1 MNKIIEFCIEQ
12 KMIVLTFFLI
22 LSFFGI
28 NSVSKTSVDALPD
41 LSDVQVI
48 VKTDYTGQSADIVEE
63 QITNPL
69 SKGLLAVPN
78 AKTVRGFSYFG
89 TSYVY
94 VIFEDNTDIYWARSR
109 VLEYLQQ
116 IKKDLPDNTEPALG
130 VDASGVGWIFQYA
143 LTSQNHD
150 LGELKSLQDWYLK
163 QELQSV
169 KGVSEVATVGGFEKN
184 YQIIVDPKK
193 LLFHNLELD
202 YIIAQINKNNSEI
215 SGSVVEMAEAEYMVR
230 SKGFLKSVNDI
241 ENIPLSIKTET
252 VPLLLK
258 DVATIREG
266 ASLRRGIAELNGQGE
281 VVGGIIVMRH
291 GENALK
297 TIENVKEKLTQIEK
311 SLPEGVEITVVYD
324 RSDLIESSI
333 DNLKSKL
340 LEEFLVVAVICF
352 IFLFHVRSTFVAI
365 IVVPLSILISFMI
378 MNHLGVNANIMSL
391 GGISIA
397 VGAVIDGSIVMIEN
411 THKHLEHFEEKN
423 NRQPTETE
431 RWKLVK
437 DSSKE
442 VGGAIFSSLLIITVS
457 FLPVFALEAQEGKL
471 FEPLAYTKTLTML
484 SASILSITLI
494 PILMG
499 YFIRGKI
506 LKEDKNILNRFLI
519 KNYKKLLILSLNNP
533 KKVVS
538 FFALLLMSMYYP
550 YSQLG
555 SEFMPELKEGD
566 LMYMPSTFTSISIG
580 KAKELL
586 QQTDQLIKSV
596 PEVKNVFG
604 KIGRAETATDPAPL
618 TMIETSIQLK
628 PKSEW
633 RKGATLESIIE
644 ELDNTVQIPGISN
657 AWVQPIKTR
666 IDMLSTGVKTEIG
679 IKLKG
684 SDPKELEL
692 LGKKIEDILKEY
704 KGTKSIFSEKSGS
717 GRYIDIQPNIRS
729 LSKYNISISEF
740 QTVIKNAIGGAKI
753 STSIQGDERY
763 DIILRYPKETRDD
776 IEQIK
781 NLPIIK
787 NGSYIPLKSVS
798 DISIKDNPV
807 MFKSEN
813 GKLISWV
820 FITPNNDIK
829 TYIKEAGAL
838 LDKELKLPMKY
849 SYEFSG
855 QFEYMER
862 VEDKLKTI
870 IPFTILSIFLIL
882 IIEIKSFKTS
892 SLILLTLP
900 FSVVGGIWLV
910 YLLDY
915 NLSVAVIVGI
925 IALAGVAAEFG
936 VIMQVYLDKSLKSHT
951 LHDEDDINRALIE
964 GAALRVRP
972 KAMTVLTLFI
982 GLLPIMFGTGT
993 GNEIMQKI
1001 AAPMI
1006 GGMITAPMLSLFLIP
1021 VIYKIIIMKEKNIKP
1036 SNQQSV

>member
-12 KMIVLTFFLI
+12 KLIVLTIFLM
-22 LSFFGI
+22 LSFFGVKNI
-28 NSVSKTSVDALPD
+28 SNVSIDALPD

-48 VKTDYTGQSADIVEE
+48 VKTDYTGQSSDIIEE

-69 SKGLLAVPN
+69 SKGLLGVPN
-78 AKTVRGFSYFG
+78 AKIVRGFSYFG

-94 VIFEDNTDIYWARSR
+94 IIFEDKTDIYWARSR

-116 IKKDLPDNTEPALG
+116 IKNDLPENVESSLG
-130 VDASGVGWIFQYA
+130 VDSSGVGWIFQYA
-143 LTSQNHD
+143 LTSENHD

-184 YQIIVDPKK
+184 YQIIINPKK
-193 LLFHNLELD
+193 LLSYGLELN
-202 YIIAQINKNNSEI
+202 YIIEQIKKNNSEI

-230 SKGFLKSVNDI
+230 SKGFLKSIDDI
-241 ENIPLSIKTET
+241 EKIPLSINTES

-258 DVATIREG
+258 DIATIREG
-266 ASLRRGIAELNGQGE
+266 SSIRRGIAELNGEGE
-281 VVGGIIVMRH
+281 VVGGIIIMRH

-297 TIENVKEKLTQIEK
+297 TINNVKEKLNKIEK
-311 SLPEGVEITVVYD
+311 SLPEGVNLKIVYD
-324 RSDLIESSI
+324 RSELIESSI

-340 LEEFLVVAVICF
+340 LEEFLVVAAICF
-352 IFLFHVRSTFVAI
+352 IFLFHVRSTLVAI
-365 IVVPLSILISFMI
+365 IVVPLSILISFI
-378 MNHLGVNANIMSL
+378 VMNYLNVNANIMSL

-397 VGAVIDGSIVMIEN
+397 IGAVIDGSIVMIEN
-411 THKHLEHFEEKN
+411 THKHIENFESKYK
-423 NRQPTETE
+423 RIPTEVE

-437 DSSKE
+437 DSSIE

-471 FEPLAYTKTLTML
+471 FAPLAYTKTLTML
-484 SASILSITLI
+484 SASILSVTLI

-506 LKEDKNILNRFLI
+506 LKENSNIINRGLVKI
-519 KNYKKLLILSLNNP
+519 YKKLLITSLNNP
-533 KKVVS
+533 KKILIS
-538 FFALLLMSMYYP
+538 FSLILLSAYYP
-550 YSQLG
+550 YSKLG
-555 SEFMPELKEGD
+555 SEFMPELQEGD
-566 LMYMPSTFTSISIG
+566 LMYMPSTFTSISVG

-586 QQTDQLIKSV
+586 QQTNQLIKTV

-628 PKSEW
+628 AKSEW
-633 RKGATLESIIE
+633 REGVTLESIID
-644 ELDNTVQIPGISN
+644 ELDSTVQIPGISN

-666 IDMLSTGVKTEIG
+666 IDMLSTGVKTEVG
-679 IKLKG
+679 IKIKG
-684 SDPKELEL
+684 TDPKELEKI
-692 LGKKIEDILKEY
+692 GKNIENILTSY
-704 KGTKSIFSEKSGS
+704 DGTKSIFSEKTGS
-717 GRYIDIQPNIRS
+717 GRYIDIQPEISN

-740 QTVIKNAIGGAKI
+740 QTIIKNAIGGSKI

-763 DIILRYPKETRDD
+763 DIILRYPKEIRDD
-776 IEQIK
+776 IDKIK
-781 NLPIIK
+781 NIPIIK
-787 NGSYIPLKSVS
+787 DGYYIPLKSLAS
-798 DISIKDNPV
+798 ISIKDNPV

-829 TYIKEAGAL
+829 TYIKDAEKL
-838 LDKELKLPMKY
+838 LDENLKLPIKY
-849 SYEFSG
+849 SYDFSG

-862 VEDKLKTI
+862 VEEKLKTI
-870 IPFTILSIFLIL
+870 IPFSILSIFLIL
-882 IIEIKSFKTS
+882 IIEFKSIKTS

-900 FSVVGGIWLV
+900 FSVVGGIWLI
-910 YLLDY
+910 YLLEY
-915 NLSVAVIVGI
+915 NLSVAVIVGL

-936 VIMQVYLDKSLKSHT
+936 VIMQVYLNNALKENKIVT
-951 LHDEDDINRALIE
+951 EEDLNNAIIE
-964 GAALRVRP
+964 GAALRIRP

-1006 GGMITAPMLSLFLIP
+1006 GGMITAPLLSLFLIP
-1021 VIYKIIIMKEKNIKP
+1021 ILFKMIEKKKYNF
-1036 SNQQSV
+1036 

>member
-12 KMIVLTFFLI
+12 KLIVLTIFLM
-22 LSFFGI
+22 LSFFGVKNI
-28 NSVSKTSVDALPD
+28 SNVSIDALPD

-48 VKTDYTGQSADIVEE
+48 VKTDYTGQSSDIIEE

-78 AKTVRGFSYFG
+78 AKIVRGFSYFG

-94 VIFEDNTDIYWARSR
+94 IIFEEKTDIYWARSR

-116 IKKDLPDNTEPALG
+116 IKKDLPENVESSLG
-130 VDASGVGWIFQYA
+130 VDSSGVGWIFQYA
-143 LTSQNHD
+143 LTSENHD

-184 YQIIVDPKK
+184 YQIIINPKK
-193 LLFHNLELD
+193 LLSYGLELN
-202 YIIAQINKNNSEI
+202 YIIEQIKKNNSEI

-230 SKGFLKSVNDI
+230 SKGFLKSIDDI
-241 ENIPLSIKTET
+241 EKIPLSINTES

-258 DVATIREG
+258 DIATIREG
-266 ASLRRGIAELNGQGE
+266 SSIRRGIAELNGEGE
-281 VVGGIIVMRH
+281 VVGGIIIMRH

-297 TIENVKEKLTQIEK
+297 TINNVKEKLNKIEK
-311 SLPEGVEITVVYD
+311 SLPEGVNLKIVYD
-324 RSDLIESSI
+324 RSELIESSI

-340 LEEFLVVAVICF
+340 LEEFLVVAAICF
-352 IFLFHVRSTFVAI
+352 IFLFHVRSTLVAI
-365 IVVPLSILISFMI
+365 IVVPLSILISFII
-378 MNHLGVNANIMSL
+378 MNYLNVNANIMSL

-397 VGAVIDGSIVMIEN
+397 IGAVIDGSIVMIEN
-411 THKHLEHFEEKN
+411 THKHIENFESKYK
-423 NRQPTETE
+423 RMPTEVE

-437 DSSKE
+437 DSSIE

-471 FEPLAYTKTLTML
+471 FAPLAYTKTLTML
-484 SASILSITLI
+484 SASILSVTLI

-506 LKEDKNILNRFLI
+506 LKENSNIINRGLVKI
-519 KNYKKLLILSLNNP
+519 YKKLLITSLNNP
-533 KKVVS
+533 KKILIS
-538 FFALLLMSMYYP
+538 FSLILLSAYYP
-550 YSQLG
+550 YSKLG
-555 SEFMPELKEGD
+555 SEFMPELQEGD
-566 LMYMPSTFTSISIG
+566 LMYMPSTFTSISVG

-586 QQTDQLIKSV
+586 QQTNQLIKTV

-628 PKSEW
+628 AKSEW
-633 RKGATLESIIE
+633 REGVTLESIIN
-644 ELDNTVQIPGISN
+644 ELDSTVQIPGISN

-666 IDMLSTGVKTEIG
+666 IDMLSTGVKTEVG
-679 IKLKG
+679 IKIKG
-684 SDPKELEL
+684 TDPKELEKI
-692 LGKKIEDILKEY
+692 GKNIENILTSY
-704 KGTKSIFSEKSGS
+704 NGTKSIFSEKTGS
-717 GRYIDIQPNIRS
+717 GRYIDIQPEISN

-740 QTVIKNAIGGAKI
+740 QTIIKNAIGGSKI

-763 DIILRYPKETRDD
+763 DIILRYPKEIRDD
-776 IEQIK
+776 IDKIK
-781 NLPIIK
+781 NIPIIK
-787 NGSYIPLKSVS
+787 DGYYIPLKSLAS
-798 DISIKDNPV
+798 ISIKDNPV

-829 TYIKEAGAL
+829 TYIKDAEKL
-838 LDKELKLPMKY
+838 LDENLKLPIKY
-849 SYEFSG
+849 SYDFSG

-862 VEDKLKTI
+862 VEEKLKTI
-870 IPFTILSIFLIL
+870 IPFSILSIFLIL
-882 IIEIKSFKTS
+882 IIEFKSIKTS

-900 FSVVGGIWLV
+900 FSVVGGIWLI
-910 YLLDY
+910 YLLEY
-915 NLSVAVIVGI
+915 NLSVAVIVGL

-936 VIMQVYLDKSLKSHT
+936 VIMQVYLNNALKENKIVT
-951 LHDEDDINRALIE
+951 EEDLNNAIIE
-964 GAALRVRP
+964 GAALRIRP

-1021 VIYKIIIMKEKNIKP
+1021 ILFKMIEKKKYNF
-1036 SNQQSV
+1036 

>member
-12 KMIVLTFFLI
+12 KIIVLTIFLI
-22 LSFFGI
+22 ISFFGI
-28 NSVSKTSVDALPD
+28 KNISETSVDALPD

-48 VKTDYTGQSADIVEE
+48 VKTDYMGQSSDIVEE

-69 SKGLLAVPN
+69 SKGLLAVPS
-78 AKTVRGFSYFG
+78 AKIVRGFSYFG

-116 IKKDLPDNTEPALG
+116 IKKDLPEDVEPSLG

-143 LTSQNHD
+143 LTSDNHD
-150 LGELKSLQDWYLK
+150 LGELKSIQDWYLK

-193 LLFHNLELD
+193 LLFYGIELD
-202 YIIAQINKNNSEI
+202 YIINQVKKNNSEI

-230 SKGFLKSVNDI
+230 SKGFLKSIKDL
-241 ENIPLSIKTET
+241 EMIPLSIKTESS
-252 VPLLLK
+252 PLFLK

-266 ASLRRGIAELNGQGE
+266 SSIRRGIAELNGEGE
-281 VVGGIIVMRH
+281 VVGGIIIMRH
-291 GENALK
+291 GENALQ
-297 TIENVKEKLTQIEK
+297 TIENVKIKLENLKK
-311 SLPEGVEITVVYD
+311 SLPKDIKITVVYD
-324 RSDLIESSI
+324 RSELIESSI
-333 DNLKSKL
+333 DNLQSKL
-340 LEEFLVVAVICF
+340 IEEFIVVAVICF
-352 IFLFHVRSTFVAI
+352 IFLFHVRSTLVAI
-365 IVVPLSILISFMI
+365 IVVPLSILISFII
-378 MNHLGVNANIMSL
+378 MNYLGVNANIMSL

-397 VGAVIDGSIVMIEN
+397 IGAVIDGSIVMIEN
-411 THKHLEHFEEKN
+411 THKHIEKFEEKHK
-423 NRQPTETE
+423 RMPTEIE
-431 RWKLVK
+431 RWVLVK

-471 FEPLAYTKTLTML
+471 FSPLAYTKTLTML

-506 LKEDKNILNRFLI
+506 IKEDKNIINNILI
-519 KNYKKLLILSLNNP
+519 KGYKKALIIALNNP
-533 KKVVS
+533 KKVLVLFSLILVS
-538 FFALLLMSMYYP
+538 AYYP
-550 YSQLG
+550 YSKLG

-566 LMYMPSTFTSISIG
+566 LMYMPSAFTSISVG

-586 QQTDQLIKSV
+586 QQTNQLIKTV

-633 RKGATLESIIE
+633 REGVTLDSIIE
-644 ELDNTVQIPGISN
+644 ELDTTVQIPGISN

-679 IKLKG
+679 IKIKG
-684 SDPKELEL
+684 DNPKELEKI
-692 LGKKIEDILKEY
+692 GKNIEDILKGY
-704 KGTKSIFSEKSGS
+704 KGTKSIFNEKTGS
-717 GRYIDIQPNIRS
+717 GRYIDIEPNMTN

-740 QTVIKNAIGGAKI
+740 QTVIKNAIGGSKI
-753 STSIQGDERY
+753 STSIQSDERY
-763 DIILRYPKETRDD
+763 DIILRYPREIRDD
-776 IEQIK
+776 IDKIK

-787 NGSYIPLKSVS
+787 DGNYIPLKSLAN
-798 DISIKDNPV
+798 ITIKDNPV

-829 TYIKEAGAL
+829 SYIKDANIL
-838 LDKELKLPMKY
+838 LDENLKLPMKY
-849 SYEFSG
+849 NYEFSG
-855 QFEYMER
+855 QYEYMER
-862 VEDKLKTI
+862 VENKLMTI
-870 IPFTILSIFLIL
+870 VPFTILSIFLIL
-882 IIEIKSFKTS
+882 IIEFKSIRTS

-900 FSVVGGIWLV
+900 FSVVGGIWLI
-910 YLLDY
+910 YFLNY
-915 NLSVAVIVGI
+915 NISVAVIVGL

-936 VIMQVYLDKSLKSHT
+936 VIMQVYLNNALKSNT
-951 LHDEDDINRALIE
+951 ITNEKELNDALIE
-964 GAALRVRP
+964 GAALRIRP

-982 GLLPIMFGTGT
+982 GLLPIMFGDGT

-1021 VIYKIIIMKEKNIKP
+1021 VIFKIIEQRKLK
-1036 SNQQSV
+1036 

>member
-12 KMIVLTFFLI
+12 KIIVLTIFLI
-22 LSFFGI
+22 VSFFGI
-28 NSVSKTSVDALPD
+28 KNISETSVDALPD

-48 VKTDYTGQSADIVEE
+48 VKTDYMGQSSDIVEE

-69 SKGLLAVPN
+69 SKGLLAVPS
-78 AKTVRGFSYFG
+78 AKIVRGFSYFG

-116 IKKDLPDNTEPALG
+116 VKKDLPEDVEPSLG
-130 VDASGVGWIFQYA
+130 VDASGVGWVFQYA
-143 LTSQNHD
+143 LTSNSHD
-150 LGELKSLQDWYLK
+150 LGELKSIQDWYLK

-193 LLFHNLELD
+193 LLFYGIELD
-202 YIIAQINKNNSEI
+202 YIINQVKKNNSEI

-230 SKGFLKSVNDI
+230 SKGFLKSIKDL
-241 ENIPLSIKTET
+241 EMIPLSIKTESS
-252 VPLLLK
+252 PLFLK

-266 ASLRRGIAELNGQGE
+266 SSIRRGIAELNGEGE
-281 VVGGIIVMRH
+281 VVGGIIIMRH
-291 GENALK
+291 GENALQ
-297 TIENVKEKLTQIEK
+297 TIENVKIKLENLKK
-311 SLPEGVEITVVYD
+311 SLPEDIKITVVYD
-324 RSDLIESSI
+324 RSELIESSI
-333 DNLKSKL
+333 DNLQSKL
-340 LEEFLVVAVICF
+340 IEEFIVVAVICF
-352 IFLFHVRSTFVAI
+352 IFLFHVRSTLVAI
-365 IVVPLSILISFMI
+365 IVVPLSILISFII
-378 MNHLGVNANIMSL
+378 MNYLGVNANIMSL

-397 VGAVIDGSIVMIEN
+397 IGAVIDGSIVMIEN
-411 THKHLEHFEEKN
+411 THKHIEKFEEKHK
-423 NRQPTETE
+423 RMPTEVE
-431 RWKLVK
+431 RWVLVK

-471 FEPLAYTKTLTML
+471 FSPLAYTKTLTML

-506 LKEDKNILNRFLI
+506 IKEDKNIINNILI
-519 KNYKKLLILSLNNP
+519 KGYKKALIIALNNP
-533 KKVVS
+533 KKVLVLFSLILVS
-538 FFALLLMSMYYP
+538 AYYP
-550 YSQLG
+550 YSKLG

-566 LMYMPSTFTSISIG
+566 LMYMPSAFTSISVG

-586 QQTDQLIKSV
+586 QQTNQLIKTV

-633 RKGATLESIIE
+633 REGVTLDSIIE
-644 ELDNTVQIPGISN
+644 ELDTTVQIPGISN

-679 IKLKG
+679 IKIKG
-684 SDPKELEL
+684 DNPKELEKI
-692 LGKKIEDILKEY
+692 GKNIEDILKGYE
-704 KGTKSIFSEKSGS
+704 GTKSIFNEKTGS
-717 GRYIDIQPNIRS
+717 GRYIDIEPNMTN

-740 QTVIKNAIGGAKI
+740 QTVIKNAIGGSKI

-763 DIILRYPKETRDD
+763 DIILRYPREIRDD
-776 IEQIK
+776 IDKIK

-787 NGSYIPLKSVS
+787 DGNYIPLKSLAN
-798 DISIKDNPV
+798 IKIKDHPV

-813 GKLISWV
+813 GKLISWI

-829 TYIKEAGAL
+829 SYIKDANIL
-838 LDKELKLPMKY
+838 LNENLKLPMKY
-849 SYEFSG
+849 NYEFSG
-855 QFEYMER
+855 QYEYMER
-862 VEDKLKTI
+862 VENKLMTI
-870 IPFTILSIFLIL
+870 VPFTILSIFLIL
-882 IIEIKSFKTS
+882 IIEFKSIRTS

-900 FSVVGGIWLV
+900 FSVVGGIWLI
-910 YLLDY
+910 YFLNY
-915 NLSVAVIVGI
+915 NISVAVIVGL

-936 VIMQVYLDKSLKSHT
+936 VIMQVYLNNALKSNT
-951 LHDEDDINRALIE
+951 ITNEKELNDTLIE
-964 GAALRVRP
+964 GAALRIRP

-982 GLLPIMFGTGT
+982 GLLPIMFGDGT

-1021 VIYKIIIMKEKNIKP
+1021 VIFKIIEQRKLK
-1036 SNQQSV
+1036 

>member
-555 SEFMPELKEGD
+555 SEFMPE
-566 LMYMPSTFTSISIG
+566 
-580 KAKELL
+580 
-586 QQTDQLIKSV
+586 
-596 PEVKNVFG
+596 
-604 KIGRAETATDPAPL
+604 
-618 TMIETSIQLK
+618 
-628 PKSEW
+628 
-633 RKGATLESIIE
+633 
-644 ELDNTVQIPGISN
+644 
-657 AWVQPIKTR
+657 
-666 IDMLSTGVKTEIG
+666 
-679 IKLKG
+679 
-684 SDPKELEL
+684 
-692 LGKKIEDILKEY
+692 
-704 KGTKSIFSEKSGS
+704 
-717 GRYIDIQPNIRS
+717 
-729 LSKYNISISEF
+729 
-740 QTVIKNAIGGAKI
+740 
-753 STSIQGDERY
+753 
-763 DIILRYPKETRDD
+763 
-776 IEQIK
+776 
-781 NLPIIK
+781 
-787 NGSYIPLKSVS
+787 
-798 DISIKDNPV
+798 
-807 MFKSEN
+807 
-813 GKLISWV
+813 
-820 FITPNNDIK
+820 
-829 TYIKEAGAL
+829 
-838 LDKELKLPMKY
+838 
-849 SYEFSG
+849 
-855 QFEYMER
+855 
-862 VEDKLKTI
+862 
-870 IPFTILSIFLIL
+870 
-882 IIEIKSFKTS
+882 
-892 SLILLTLP
+892 
-900 FSVVGGIWLV
+900 
-910 YLLDY
+910 
-915 NLSVAVIVGI
+915 
-925 IALAGVAAEFG
+925 
-936 VIMQVYLDKSLKSHT
+936 
-951 LHDEDDINRALIE
+951 
-964 GAALRVRP
+964 
-972 KAMTVLTLFI
+972 
-982 GLLPIMFGTGT
+982 
-993 GNEIMQKI
+993 
-1001 AAPMI
+1001 
-1006 GGMITAPMLSLFLIP
+1006 
-1021 VIYKIIIMKEKNIKP
+1021 
-1036 SNQQSV
+1036 